1 MSASEC
7 VNRLVCDFFRKLRN
21 ELHDERMLLQ
31 GRDERQRAMLEEL
44 HLQGNKEEIAR
55 RFGISQ
61 AYFKSLRQMHRKVS
75 LDDYVGVIRW
85 LQSHVAEC
93 HREEVSRLVKDLL
106 PI

>member
-7 VNRLVCDFFRKLRN
+7 VNHLVYDFFWELRAH
-21 ELHDERMLLQ
+21 L
-31 GRDERQRAMLEEL
+31 RAEHFLGNYPGEEL
-44 HLQGNKEEIAR
+44 HWASDKREIAQ

-61 AYFKSLRQMHRKVS
+61 AYFKSLRQMHRKVC
-75 LDDYVGVIRW
+75 LDDYAGVIRW